1 MKINDE
7 GTSNAAHWHERAT
20 EAEARLA
27 EEESAHRV
35 TAGSFASTLVRAD
48 AAEARI
54 KPLEETVAAQ
64 YAHNVLLEVRLAEAE
79 RLLLVARDCLRTA
92 HNGWADT
99 LGREIDAF
107 FGSAVSASGCN
118 HFPGQVNCEWC
129 TEPER
134 ATQPVEPKP

>member
-1 MKINDE
+1 MIRRYNLSHTVGQPMPEDWLDLPD
-7 GTSNAAHWHERAT
+7 SVVAAADYD
-20 EAEARLA
+20 AISARLA
-27 EEESAHRV
+27 A
-35 TAGSFASTLVRAD
+35 T
-48 AAEARI
+48 
-54 KPLEETVAAQ
+54 
-64 YAHNVLLEVRLAEAE
+64 E